1 MMTKSH
7 LIVTFGR
14 FNPPNLAHRTLL
26 MKMLGIEQTTDKKKY
41 KTTTRVYMSPS
52 EDDKENLLSY
62 ESKIKWFKKF
72 FPTVKELFRLDKNVY
87 TPRTLI
93 DVFRIAGEYDRV
105 DFVFPADRVVA
116 MELAYQN
123 FARKAFDN
131 QPEATFHSS
140 GSNMDEATE
149 KMLSIIKSNDF
160 EQFQKFLPSG
170 MLKKDDCQALFD
182 ELRQKMNLNSKPI
195 EPFNPQQQPIE
206 MSTPHRY
213 NTRSR
218 QATQANEA
226 KPVTAPKPPMAPIKK
241 KMVKKEPTL
250 NLKPCSLFKIEASAD
265 KPLSAFLAEDESFQK
280 FVKDKNA
287 IDQMLKVSESWLTDK
302 PVYLDFTET
311 QPDEYAD
318 MPPLIDD
325 DEWDELKWNELEDEA
340 TAEDSQKTQDY
351 NYSCTKVEF
360 VKASEPLIK
369 DESVAKPEDPNQQQ
383 MVYMNHF
390 YGWSF
395 AMMMSFMN
403 ECPVEVLAEAL
414 YETLRQRIH
423 IFSISSLL
431 KVALYRG
438 ADEAKC
444 IRRIW
449 DGVNR
454 FYITDDIP
462 DYQRQW
468 FVYSVDYEIK
478 DILMYFKYYKEHKEQ
493 MEK

>member
-1 MMTKSH
+1 MKSH

-14 FNPPNLAHRTLL
+14 FNPPNLAHRALL
-26 MKMLGIEQTTDKKKY
+26 MKMLSIAQTTDPKKY

-62 ESKIKWFKKF
+62 ESKMKWFQKF
-72 FPTVKELFRLDKNVY
+72 FPNNVKEIFRLDKNVY

-140 GSNMDEATE
+140 GSNMDEATQT
-149 KMLSIIKSNDF
+149 MLAIIKSNDF
-160 EQFQKFLPSG
+160 EKFQKFLPSG
-170 MLKKDDCQALFD
+170 MLKKSDCQALFD

-195 EPFNPQQQPIE
+195 EPFNPQEEPIE

-226 KPVTAPKPPMAPIKK
+226 KPSPAPKPPMAPIKK
-241 KMVKKEPTL
+241 KMVKKEAVPKL
-250 NLKPCSLFKIEASAD
+250 QPRSLFKIDGSSD
-265 KPLSAFLAEDESFQK
+265 KPLSAFLADDESFQK
-280 FVKDKNA
+280 FIKDKNS

-325 DEWDELKWNELEDEA
+325 DEWDELKWNEVEDEA
-340 TAEDSQKTQDY
+340 TADSQKTEDY

-360 VKASEPLIK
+360 VKASESLK
-369 DESVAKPEDPNQQQ
+369 SQEEKQQDPNNQQ

-403 ECPVEVLAEAL
+403 DCPVEILPEAL

-438 ADEAKC
+438 ANETKC
-444 IRRIW
+444 VDRIW

-454 FYITDDIP
+454 FYITEDIP
-462 DYQRQW
+462 QYQKEW
-468 FVYSVDYEIK
+468 FIYSVDYEIK
-478 DILMYFKYYKEHKEQ
+478 DILMYFKYYKEHA
-493 MEK
+493 EKK